1 MMSLCRRSN
10 PLEVKYLYH
19 ENCFNLMARNFTS
32 KGVIE
37 REILRAARNEN
48 PRNLAKLVG
57 FCVDV
62 ETKIRAL
69 NELEKLALGKHRR
82 ALEEKEFVIGTILS
96 SAGLAKKMEPQP
108 PRELFLAF
116 AHVITAFENLKREN
130 PYPKEESIRK

>member
-82 ALEEKEFVIGTILS
+82 ALEEKEFVIGTILDVRAWRRKWNLS
-96 SAGLAKKMEPQP
+96 PQ
-108 PRELFLAF
+108 
-116 AHVITAFENLKREN
+116 
-130 PYPKEESIRK
+130 ESYFWHSLT